1 MWRCRRRYNLFLH
14 LLVMSLWL
22 ISSLFLLLGSLP
34 TVHHPTLTLH
44 HNQEPQVLESNEI
57 LAKKDGEEFGKYT
70 RKMNSSKNPIQ
81 EEEIMKEENT
91 EVIKGSSHSSMT
103 HGSAYKNNGSGS
115 MSLVSNNKRE
125 LNGQSKTTTAFGVVE
140 NYRLQ
145 ESSFSDSQK
154 RNGSHSQKRNNSQ
167 ISSNSKLITDNGEEA
182 IVRGS
187 QGGTNSQI
195 YSGGKQTGDINSETA
210 GKESVDN
217 PERVDPNISSSV
229 ILEAG
234 QGGLRDGT
242 NVKSG
247 LSQSKTNI
255 NINIFATESSTDS
268 SGLTGD
274 VTNITG
280 EGEVVT
286 QKTVNASDIKLS
298 HGMDQSEVS
307 LSQEEIEDIRAK
319 QRKVNEQQEI
329 LNLHL
334 YGPITHNT
342 TIILIQVH
350 KRLSN
355 LQYLVASLLSVRG
368 VNQSLV
374 IFSHDFWS
382 QEINHFIRGIVG
394 FRVMQFFFPHS
405 LQLHPN
411 QFPGPSKGDCAWN
424 NTRRGGERCTG
435 DSDSYGHYREAPF
448 TQIKHHWWWKIN
460 RVFKGMWMFPGR
472 GSADENVSEGRQQ
485 PQTKDT
491 SKTILSRLKNSNNPT
506 RAKREAKDQN
516 EKEDG
521 ESRDRNLEK
530 DSASHESKLSKIGVK
545 TERGSITPGDRSKI
559 RGGTNQTKTNI
570 TVGKRWKYSNEELN
584 ATTKTNQ
591 HKDIDVTKEAHD
603 EDGNGRREGVGRW
616 WSGWVLFLEEDHYL
630 SPDALHVLASM
641 ISLRPTFCPH
651 CHVLVLGNYNK
662 APAATFSD
670 KVVVRTW
677 PVSQHNMGY
686 ALDRT
691 AWSAISRCAHLFCN
705 YDDYNWDWSLARL
718 VSTCVEPKLKMMAL
732 MMTRAMHVGSCG
744 THIKKSSCNTTLEVE
759 AASHYYQTAANF
771 LFPSTLYLHRKSS
784 TKANVP
790 KPNGGWGD
798 RRDHALCLAMAEER
812 GEEKRKQSLQQL
824 SDLISET
831 KQNKEG
837 LLWLAVRLVQAFSDQ
852 DVDNLLRWSSL
863 RS

>member
-1 MWRCRRRYNLFLH
+1 MWRCRRRHSLFLH
-14 LLVMSLWL
+14 LAMTLWL

-34 TVHHPTLTLH
+34 PVHHPKLTLH

-57 LAKKDGEEFGKYT
+57 LAKKDGGEFGRYT
-70 RKMNSSKNPIQ
+70 RNMNSSKSPVQ
-81 EEEIMKEENT
+81 EEEIMKEEFT
-91 EVIKGSSHSSMT
+91 EEIKGSSYSSST
-103 HGSAYKNNGSGS
+103 QGSAYINSGSGS
-115 MSLVSNNKRE
+115 MSLVSNNRRE
-125 LNGQSKTTTAFGVVE
+125 LNGQSKTSTAFGVVE

-145 ESSFSDSQK
+145 ESFSDSQT
-154 RNGSHSQKRNNSQ
+154 RNGPHSQKRNNSQ
-167 ISSNSKLITDNGEEA
+167 ISSDSKLITDNGEEA

-195 YSGGKQTGDINSETA
+195 YSRGKQTGDTNSEIA

-217 PERVDPNISSSV
+217 PERMDPNISSSV
-229 ILEAG
+229 VLEAG
-234 QGGLRDGT
+234 QQGGLGDGT

-247 LSQSKTNI
+247 LSHSKTNLKM
-255 NINIFATESSTDS
+255 NIFATESSIGS
-268 SGLTGD
+268 SGLTED
-274 VTNITG
+274 VTDTTG
-280 EGEVVT
+280 EEVVVT
-286 QKTVNASDIKLS
+286 QQTASDIKLS
-298 HGMDQSEVS
+298 HGVDRSEVS

-382 QEINHFIRGIVG
+382 EEINHFVRGIVG
-394 FRVMQFFFPHS
+394 FRLMQFFFPHS

-411 QFPGPSKGDCAWN
+411 QFPGPSEGDCAWN
-424 NTRRGGERCTG
+424 DTRRVME
-435 DSDSYGHYREAPF
+435 
-448 TQIKHHWWWKIN
+448 
-460 RVFKGMWMFPGR
+460 RVFKGLWMFPGR
-472 GSADENVSEGRQQ
+472 GSENVRERRQQ

-491 SKTILSRLKNSNNPT
+491 SNTFQSRLKNSNNPT

-516 EKEDG
+516 EKEHG
-521 ESRDRNLEK
+521 ESRERNLEK
-530 DSASHESKLSKIGVK
+530 ESASQESTLSEIGVK
-545 TERGSITPGDRSKI
+545 TERGSIPAGDRSEI

-570 TVGKRWKYSNEELN
+570 TVGKRWKSSNEELN
-584 ATTKTNQ
+584 AATETNQ
-591 HKDIDVTKEAHD
+591 HKDVDVTKEAHD
-603 EDGNGRREGVGRW
+603 EDGNTPTTVNDGDGEREGVGRW

-641 ISLRPTFCPH
+641 VSLRPTLCPH
-651 CHVLVLGNYNK
+651 CHVLALGKYNNV
-662 APAATFSD
+662 PAATFSD

-677 PVSQHNMGY
+677 AVTQHNMGY

-691 AWSAISRCAHLFCN
+691 AWSAISKCAQLFCY

-718 VSTCVEPKLKMMAL
+718 VSTCVEPKLNMMAL
-732 MMTRAMHVGSCG
+732 PMTRVMHVGSCG
-744 THIKKSSCNTTLEVE
+744 THIKKPACNTTLEVE
-759 AASHYYQTAANF
+759 VASRYYQTAANF
-771 LFPSTLYLHRKSS
+771 LFPTTLHLQSKSS
-784 TKANVP
+784 TKVNVP

-812 GEEKRKQSLQQL
+812 DEEERKQSLQ
-824 SDLISET
+824 
-831 KQNKEG
+831 
-837 LLWLAVRLVQAFSDQ
+837 
-852 DVDNLLRWSSL
+852 
-863 RS
+863 